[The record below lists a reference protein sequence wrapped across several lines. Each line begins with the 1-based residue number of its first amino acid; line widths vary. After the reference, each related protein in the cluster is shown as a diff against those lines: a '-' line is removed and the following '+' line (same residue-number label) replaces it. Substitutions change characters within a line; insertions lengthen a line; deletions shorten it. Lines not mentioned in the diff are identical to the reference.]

1 MRTDCNHTEGVAAD
15 IKGINNERGFTLVEV
30 IVAIAL
36 LTFGILAVAS
46 MQGSALQGNSFG
58 IGVTEGTTLAAD
70 RLEKLVALGY
80 DHSSLLDTDGD
91 GVTGLDDATDATAD
105 QKATVVRAKRTY
117 TLYWNVA
124 DNVVIDNTKTLNLIV
139 SWRDRAVEKR
149 VSMQRVIPRII

>member
-30 IVAIAL
+30 ILAVAL
-36 LTFGILAVAS
+36 LVFGILAVAS
-46 MQGSALQGNSFG
+46 MQGFALRGNSFG
-58 IGVTEGTTLAAD
+58 ITVTEGTTLAAD
-70 RLEKLVALGY
+70 RLEKLMALGY

-91 GVTGLDDATDATAD
+91 GIAGLDDATDATAD

-124 DNVVIDNTKTLNLIV
+124 DNAVIDNTKTLNLIAI
-139 SWRDRAVEKR
+139 WTDHGVEKR
-149 VSMQRVIPRII
+149 AAMQRVIPRII